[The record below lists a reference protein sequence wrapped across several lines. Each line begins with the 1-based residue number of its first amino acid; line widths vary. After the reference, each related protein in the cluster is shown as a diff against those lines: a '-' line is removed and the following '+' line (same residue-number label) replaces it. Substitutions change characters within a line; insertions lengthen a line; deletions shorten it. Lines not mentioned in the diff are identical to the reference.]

1 MDIILEPLA
10 GFVVGIVAS
19 LGYFGILAFMTIESS
34 FIPFPSEIIVPP
46 AAFLAQQGEM
56 NIFLVVF
63 AGIVGSLLGATINYV
78 LAITL
83 GRKIVYSLAKH
94 RFAKILL
101 INEEKLAKAEK
112 YFLKY
117 GNVSTFICRFVPGVR
132 QLVSIP
138 AGFSKMNFKSFIFYT
153 SLGSGIW
160 VIILAALGWF
170 FGANQELLMRYYKEI
185 SLFFILL
192 FVVFLV
198 FVFIR
203 RNNNRAKPL
212 K

>member
-1 MDIILEPLA
+1 MDIFLEPLA
-10 GFVVGIVAS
+10 GFVVGVVAS
-19 LGYFGILAFMTIESS
+19 LGYFGILAFMTVESS
-34 FIPFPSEIIVPP
+34 FIPFPSEIVIPP

-63 AGIVGSLLGATINYV
+63 SGIVGSLLGATINYV
-78 LAITL
+78 LALTL
-83 GRKIVYSLAKH
+83 GRKIIYSLSKH
-94 RFAKILL
+94 KFAKILL

-117 GNVSTFICRFVPGVR
+117 GNASTFICRFVPGVR

-138 AGFSKMNFKSFIFYT
+138 AGFSKMNFKSFILYT

-160 VIILAALGWF
+160 VAILAVLGWF
-170 FGANQELLMRYYKEI
+170 FGANQELLSKHYSEI
-185 SLFFILL
+185 SIFFILL
-192 FVVFLV
+192 FIVFLV

-203 RNNNRAKPL
+203 RDGNRTKPL

>member
-10 GFVVGIVAS
+10 GFVVGVVAS
-19 LGYFGILAFMTIESS
+19 LGYFGILAFMTVESS
-34 FIPFPSEIIVPP
+34 FVPFPSEIIIPP

-56 NIFLVVF
+56 NIFLVVLS
-63 AGIVGSLLGATINYV
+63 GIIGSLLGATINYV
-78 LAITL
+78 LALTL
-83 GRKIVYSLAKH
+83 GRKIIYGLSKH
-94 RFAKILL
+94 KFAKILL

-138 AGFSKMNFKSFIFYT
+138 AGFSKMDFKSFVFYT

-160 VIILAALGWF
+160 VAVLAVLGWF
-170 FGANQELLMRYYKEI
+170 FGANQELLSKYYSEI
-185 SLFFILL
+185 SIFFIIIALL
-192 FVVFLV
+192 FALFM
-198 FVFIR
+198 I
-203 RNNNRAKPL
+203 L
-212 K
+212 KKKIKN